1 MRGNDEEGTKI
12 KGKAAV
18 VLELANLVDGITV
31 DDGHAAVCGRSQ
43 VRIDRYLLCHCIF
56 PFCRCVAVYRAS

>member
-31 DDGHAAVCGRSQ
+31 DDGHAAVCGRS
-43 VRIDRYLLCHCIF
+43 
-56 PFCRCVAVYRAS
+56 